1 MKPLSYEDTA
11 AKSSLY
17 SSYFRPECQQTNPF
31 LSPHSDDY
39 SLNCWCLSVAS
50 LPRVFF
56 SLICS
61 LALFVPRRL
70 SSLPVVL
77 FYMQAVRRW
86 YPWLMTLREMMDL
99 NTGKYFLFNQQACT
113 LVEGFKGA
121 KATPQVNRTVLLPC
135 RQPHASPVF
144 CLFHLSW
151 FTHLRNNV
159 LSDLVHR
166 LGQRPTGWIK

>member
-1 MKPLSYEDTA
+1 MKTQQLKLTV
-11 AKSSLY
+11 LII
-17 SSYFRPECQQTNPF
+17 FRPECQQTNPF

-39 SLNCWCLSVAS
+39 SSTADVFLLHLYLAF
-50 LPRVFF
+50 FF

-61 LALFVPRRL
+61 LALFVSRRL

-135 RQPHASPVF
+135 RQPVF
-144 CLFHLSW
+144 CLFNLSW